1 MGSAQKTDF
10 LSLNKWI
17 STDIPKREDFNYD
30 NMAIDNA
37 FKTHNGDMNKH
48 ISNDERETWNEPHYV
63 GFYYGN
69 GSNSARTIETGC
81 SFEPNFAIVF
91 AGSTTP
97 GITDFS
103 NKLHRNRFAFLT
115 KRASNTGIS
124 LLGKNIAIGASG
136 TTADTSETTEY
147 NRSGGLYCYILFR

>member
-37 FKTHNGDMNKH
+37 FKSHNDNTSMH
-48 ISNDERETWNEPHYV
+48 VSETERAAWNEPHFV

-69 GSNSARTIETGC
+69 GSNSARTIETEC
-81 SFEPNFAIVF
+81 SFIPSFAIVF
-91 AGSTTP
+91 AGNSPP
-97 GITDFS
+97 GVTEFTG
-103 NKLHRNRFAFLT
+103 KLHRNRFAFLT
-115 KRASNTGIS
+115 KRASSTGVS
-124 LLGKNIAIGASG
+124 LSGKNIVIAATG
-136 TTADTSETTEY
+136 TIAETSETTEY
-147 NRSGGLYCYILFR
+147 NRNGGLYCYILFR

>member
-30 NMAIDNA
+30 NETIDNA
-37 FKTHNGDMNKH
+37 FKAHNDDMVH
-48 ISNDERETWNEPHYV
+48 HLSAEERGKWNSPHFV
-63 GFYYGN
+63 GFYTGN
-69 GSNSARTIETGC
+69 GVYTARTIETGC
-81 SFEPNFAIVF
+81 SFDPSFAIVF

-97 GITDFS
+97 GVNDFK
-103 NKLHRNRFAFLT
+103 NELHKNRFGFAT
-115 KRASNTGIS
+115 KRAGNIG
-124 LLGKNIAIGASG
+124 IAISG
-136 TTADTSETTEY
+136 RNLVITSPVIAEGIDEAVEY

>member
-30 NMAIDNA
+30 NSTIDNA
-37 FKTHNGDMNKH
+37 FKTHTNDMSKH
-48 ISNDERETWNEPHYV
+48 ISEAERSEWNEPHYV

-69 GSNSARTIETGC
+69 GSNSARTIETEC
-81 SFEPNFAIVF
+81 SFEPSFAIVF
-91 AGSTTP
+91 AGNSP
-97 GITDFS
+97 SGVTDFT

-115 KRASNTGIS
+115 KRASTTGMS
-124 LLGKNIAIGASG
+124 LSGKNIVIAEAGTISG
-136 TTADTSETTEY
+136 TSETKEY
-147 NRSGGLYCYILFR
+147 NLSGGIYCYILFR